1 MEENNLAY
9 YEDDYPCDTCD
20 MSCDG
25 WEARY
30 CCTLCQYY
38 DDHPD
43 CDDCDP
49 WEI

>member
-1 MEENNLAY
+1 MEDNEL
-9 YEDDYPCDTCD
+9 EDDYPCVNCD
-20 MSCDG
+20 SNCDH

-30 CCTLCQYY
+30 CCVLCNYY
-38 DDHPD
+38 GGGD